1 MLRPRVTFATPRLM
15 RDGLI
20 SGVQSNT
27 QSLTEAAALA
37 VATAQEAGKRHSHID
52 QSALNEAF
60 GALVNAGAVC
70 PLCEAG
76 HVCESIPAEE
86 AQPALPDTR
95 ITEAAPGRFIE
106 ALTAPLSEAVFDAVK
121 GEVTLTIIRPGFNA
135 TQSRYYTPAAVT
147 SIVEAMRGRKM
158 YLDHATPTEQREQPE
173 RSVKDIAAVLT
184 ETWTAPDGSG
194 KGKAT
199 LIHPEFRALVEGM
212 ARAGLLPQLGASIN
226 AVGTGEKA
234 MLEGVE
240 TFRVTAIDAADP
252 FRSVD
257 WVTEPGAGGRAELL
271 EAIGQPATIPL
282 SELTAMQTAAVVDEL
297 TQEPPL
303 MDEDNQEAVTPAP
316 AADDDAEDRKLIK
329 QMIAAHDT
337 RMGELHEALQGMAGR
352 MDALHEVMGHMARA
366 HGLQGLLGQFH
377 EATDAVKQTVLQKLL
392 AGTGD
397 ITAETVQEAIA
408 AETPVRP
415 VRGFGG
421 TGSTTTDATPKDVDT
436 ILRETFTLAGLTGEA
451 LEIAIRGR

>member
-1 MLRPRVTFATPRLM
+1 VTFATPRPV
-15 RDGLI
+15 R
-20 SGVQSNT
+20 
-27 QSLTEAAALA
+27 EAL
-37 VATAQEAGKRHSHID
+37 ATAQEAGKRHSQID
-52 QSALNEAF
+52 QSALNDAF
-60 GALVNAGAVC
+60 GALNDAGAVC
-70 PLCEAG
+70 PDCGTG
-76 HVCESIPAEE
+76 HVCITIDVGETTDAAPDAE
-86 AQPALPDTR
+86 R

-135 TQSRYYTPAAVT
+135 TQSRYYTPAAVA
-147 SIVEAMRGRKM
+147 SVVEAMRGRKM

-184 ETWTAPDGSG
+184 ETWVAPDGSG

-199 LIHPEFRALVEGM
+199 LVHPEFRALVEQM
-212 ARAGLLPQLGASIN
+212 ARSGLLPQLGASIN

-234 MLEGVE
+234 FLEGVE

-271 EAIGQPATIPL
+271 ESITAPVQ
-282 SELTAMQTAAVVDEL
+282 ELTAMQTAAVVDEL
-297 TQEPPL
+297 TKEQPIV
-303 MDEDNQEAVTPAP
+303 DENDQEAAAPAP
-316 AADDDAEDRKLIK
+316 AAPDDDAEDRKLIK

-337 RMGELHEALQGMAGR
+337 RMGELHEAITGMASR
-352 MDALHEVMGHMARA
+352 MDALHEAMGHMARA

-377 EATDAVKQTVLQKLL
+377 EASDATKQTVLQKLL
-392 AGTGD
+392 ASDKD
-397 ITAETVQEAIA
+397 ITAEVVQEAL
-408 AETPVRP
+408 AEATPSRP
-415 VRGFGG
+415 VRGMGG
-421 TGSTTTDATPKDVDT
+421 AGTPDPTPQDADS
-436 ILRETFTLAGLTGEA
+436 ILRETFTRVGLSGAA